1 MAIDITGKAAG
12 AIAAYANTAKIA
24 DGIPSEERVGNVK
37 NNVSFGDLVREGI
50 EGAIESQKKSEQVS
64 AQALVGQADITDV
77 ISALNEAE
85 TALQMV
91 VAVRDKVLTAYQEI
105 MRMPI

>member
-50 EGAIESQKKSEQVS
+50 EGHRIPKEKRAGLGAGSCRSGRYYRCDFCFE
-64 AQALVGQADITDV
+64 
-77 ISALNEAE
+77 
-85 TALQMV
+85 
-91 VAVRDKVLTAYQEI
+91 
-105 MRMPI
+105 